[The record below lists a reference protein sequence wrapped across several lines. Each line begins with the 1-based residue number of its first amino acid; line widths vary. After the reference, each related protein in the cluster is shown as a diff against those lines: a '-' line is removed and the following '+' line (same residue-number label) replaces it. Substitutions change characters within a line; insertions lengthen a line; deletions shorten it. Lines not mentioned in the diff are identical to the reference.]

1 MSGYN
6 FKEFIKKIQKDLNP
20 FKIRGRVQRGV
31 CSKIC
36 NLEFCWELEVD
47 PMGKVVQNIKSSTM
61 PSLDIFGFRD
71 GSIFELQKL
80 SNF

>member
-1 MSGYN
+1 MFN
-6 FKEFIKKIQKDLNP
+6 
-20 FKIRGRVQRGV
+20 
-31 CSKIC
+31 
-36 NLEFCWELEVD
+36 
-47 PMGKVVQNIKSSTM
+47 SSTM